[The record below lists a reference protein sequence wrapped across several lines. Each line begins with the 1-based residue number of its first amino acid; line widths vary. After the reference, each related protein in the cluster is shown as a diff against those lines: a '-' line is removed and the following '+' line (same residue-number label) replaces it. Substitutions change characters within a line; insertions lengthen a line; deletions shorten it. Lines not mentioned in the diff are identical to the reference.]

1 MAGYPT
7 KPGEEK
13 VWPRDA
19 RFKACPAACSKDG
32 EHFSDHVLPAMYDLY
47 PGACTNVPSVPKDHP
62 HEATGDLGD
71 LGGLGDLR
79 ARSRRW
85 RPAGGL
91 DLIGMSRFGGSQ
103 AQSTPTSSS
112 KAALASWSLFICK
125 PRSAA
130 LRTRACLQLGEL

>member
-32 EHFSDHVLPAMYDLY
+32 EQFSDHVLPAMYDLY
-47 PGACTNVPSVPKDHP
+47 PGACTHVPSVPKDHP

-71 LGGLGDLR
+71 LGDLGGLGDPR

-91 DLIGMSRFGGSQ
+91 DLIGMSRVRRL
-103 AQSTPTSSS
+103 P
-112 KAALASWSLFICK
+112 
-125 PRSAA
+125 SAKH
-130 LRTRACLQLGEL
+130 TYVVV